1 MIIIF
6 RMAYKLNKQYAL
18 YNFGLDFSLRIWPN
32 HPRVRILRYLFIFKF
47 YFFVFDCAVSALT
60 YGLFLRGG
68 RWLQRSPLQ
77 LRCTSF
83 SLREAAALG
92 RAGSVA
98 LTPRFCRCTCSACI
112 KAFNPHSLVS
122 PSQGGMERSPIL
134 FTHWL
139 CISEKI
145 VIPSS
150 LNQCSHLKI
159 GAMQSQWED

>member
-1 MIIIF
+1 MLFTTSDFTSLLECSRITPELRSSGIYSFLSFI
-6 RMAYKLNKQYAL
+6 AL
-18 YNFGLDFSLRIWPN
+18 FLTVLCLPCLAGFSLGAAG
-32 HPRVRILRYLFIFKF
+32 V
-47 YFFVFDCAVSALT
+47 C
-60 YGLFLRGG
+60 RGP
-68 RWLQRSPLQ
+68 LLQ

-83 SLREAAALG
+83 SMWEAAALG

-98 LTPRFCRCTCSACI
+98 LTPRFCRCERSACV

-159 GAMQSQWED
+159 GAMQSQWDN